1 MGVKYYKNLLKKTA
15 RAFAANQVNE
25 NLLFNA
31 SELLEKAK
39 AKARDSRD
47 RWKINKRL
55 GT

>member
-25 NLLFNA
+25 SLLYNA
-31 SELLEKAK
+31 AELLANAK
-39 AKARDSRD
+39 TKARDSRD
-47 RWKINKRL
+47 KWKINKRL